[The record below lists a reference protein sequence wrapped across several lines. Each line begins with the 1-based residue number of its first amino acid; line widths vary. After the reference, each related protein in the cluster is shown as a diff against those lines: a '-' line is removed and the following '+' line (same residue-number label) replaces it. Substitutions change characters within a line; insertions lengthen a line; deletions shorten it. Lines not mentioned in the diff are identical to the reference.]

1 VARLKKKSQAAKKP
15 AYIMMSVELSMLQ
28 RRYQA
33 RWAIPLAIMAL
44 LLGSACTPSPLVPP
58 TPPPPPP
65 EPDNHPPVIHYM
77 TADEQITLSGSAQIQ
92 CVATDKDKDTL
103 SYQWSAD
110 GGMIEGTGD
119 NVTWIPPDSIGDYT
133 IEVIVT
139 DGQGGEAV
147 DSVTI
152 SAALKLN
159 QPPTIISLTAEKE
172 RVTEYMTTTIECI
185 AQDAD
190 GDELSFAWAA
200 TDGTVIGEGARAKWT
215 APGRPGDFA
224 VIVTVTDGRGG
235 EAVTSVY
242 LEVPCHACDR

>member
-1 VARLKKKSQAAKKP
+1 
-15 AYIMMSVELSMLQ
+15 
-28 RRYQA
+28 
-33 RWAIPLAIMAL
+33 
-44 LLGSACTPSPLVPP
+44 
-58 TPPPPPP
+58 
-65 EPDNHPPVIHYM
+65 M
-77 TADEQITLSGSAQIQ
+77 TADEEITLSGSAQIQ

-119 NVTWIPPDSIGDYT
+119 NVTWIPPDSVGDYI
-133 IEVIVT
+133 IEVTVT

-152 SAALKLN
+152 AVALKLN
-159 QPPTIISLTAEKE
+159 QPPTIISLTAEEE
-172 RVTEYMTTTIECI
+172 RVNKWTPTTIECI
-185 AQDAD
+185 AQDPD
-190 GDELSFAWAA
+190 GDEVSFAWAA

-235 EAVTSVY
+235 EAVASVY
-242 LEVPCHACDR
+242 LEVPCHDCER

>member
-1 VARLKKKSQAAKKP
+1 MRAIESNT
-15 AYIMMSVELSMLQ
+15 LQ
-28 RRYQA
+28 SHYQH
-33 RWAIPLAIMAL
+33 RWAILLVLLAL
-44 LLGSACTPSPLVPP
+44 LLGNACTPSPSPPP
-58 TPPPPPP
+58 TPPPPPGP
-65 EPDNHPPVIHYM
+65 ENHPPVIHYM
-77 TADEQITLSGSAQIQ
+77 TADEEITLSGSAQIQ

-119 NVTWIPPDSIGDYT
+119 NVTWIPPDTVGDHI
-133 IEVIVT
+133 IEVTVT

-152 SAALKLN
+152 AVALKLN
-159 QPPTIISLTAEKE
+159 QPPTIISLTAEEE
-172 RVTEYMTTTIECI
+172 RVSQWMATTIECI

-235 EAVTSVY
+235 EAVDSVY
-242 LEVPCHACDR
+242 LEVPCHDCER

>member
-1 VARLKKKSQAAKKP
+1 
-15 AYIMMSVELSMLQ
+15 MMSIKLSMLQ
-28 RRYQA
+28 LRYQA

-44 LLGSACTPSPLVPP
+44 LLGSACTPSPSAPP

-77 TADEQITLSGSAQIQ
+77 TADEEITLSGSAQIQ

-133 IEVIVT
+133 IEVTVT

-152 SAALKLN
+152 AVALKLN

-185 AQDAD
+185 AQDPD
-190 GDELSFAWAA
+190 GDELSFAWAT
-200 TDGTVIGEGARAKWT
+200 TDGTVIGEGATAKWT
-215 APGRPGDFA
+215 APGRSGDNA

-235 EAVTSVY
+235 EAVASVY
-242 LEVPCHACDR
+242 LKVPCDSCER

>member
-1 VARLKKKSQAAKKP
+1 
-15 AYIMMSVELSMLQ
+15 MSVELSMLQ

-44 LLGSACTPSPLVPP
+44 LLGSACTPSPLAPP
-58 TPPPPPP
+58 TSPPPPP